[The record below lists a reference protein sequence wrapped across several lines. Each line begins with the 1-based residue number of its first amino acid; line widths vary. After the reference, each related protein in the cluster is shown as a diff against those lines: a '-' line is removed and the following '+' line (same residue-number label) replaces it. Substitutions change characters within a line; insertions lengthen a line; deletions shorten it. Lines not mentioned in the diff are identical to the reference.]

1 MSVPIT
7 MYGATDCED
16 TAHVSARLT
25 ALGLPFRYVNIDH
38 DPEAERFVIFIN
50 GGFRSTPTLVI
61 GEGKW
66 KTVVTEPTDAQ
77 IDVLAQQVLAHSQT
91 ILYAEGG

>member
-1 MSVPIT
+1 MSLPIT

-16 TAHVSARLT
+16 TAHVFARLT
-25 ALGLPFRYVNIDH
+25 ALGIPFRYVNIDH

-50 GGFRSTPTLVI
+50 NGFRSTPTLVI

-66 KTVVTEPTDAQ
+66 KTVVTEPTDEH
-77 IDVLAQQVLAHSQT
+77 IEELVHRVLAHPQQ
-91 ILYAEGG
+91 